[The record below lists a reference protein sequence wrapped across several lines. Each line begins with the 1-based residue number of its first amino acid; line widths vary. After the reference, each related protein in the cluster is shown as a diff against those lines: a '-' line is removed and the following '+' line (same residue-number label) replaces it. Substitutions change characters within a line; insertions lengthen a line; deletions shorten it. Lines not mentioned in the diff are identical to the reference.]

1 MIKIVLIGVWV
12 CIISLG
18 GVYAAVTLSG
28 TSDKEAA
35 KPVVPPAYVAGE
47 TLSIP
52 VVTDGAVTGYFLTK
66 VSVMVDQEKAA
77 TTHIPVAP
85 FITDELYTILVGNK
99 MIDLPKAGN
108 LDVDGLRNKIRDD
121 LNARAGDALVTAV
134 IFEQLDYLAKADLPG
149 KPNQKMASRKI
160 VPPEPAPAAAA
171 GGTAAPS
178 H

>member
-28 TSDKEAA
+28 TSDAEAA
-35 KPVVPPAYVAGE
+35 KPIIPPAYVAGE

-52 VVTDGAVTGYFLTK
+52 VVTEGAVTGYFLTK

-77 TTHIPVAP
+77 TTHVPVAP
-85 FITDELYTILVGNK
+85 YITDELYTILVGNK
-99 MIDLPKAGN
+99 MIDLPKAGDI
-108 LDVDGLRNKIRDD
+108 DVEGLRSKIKDD

-134 IFEQLDYLAKADLPG
+134 IFEQLDYLSKADLNG
-149 KPNQKMASRKI
+149 KSNQKMASKKI
-160 VPPEPAPAAAA
+160 VPPEPAPAT
-171 GGTAAPS
+171 GNKAAPA

>member
-28 TSDKEAA
+28 TSDAEAA
-35 KPVVPPAYVAGE
+35 KPIIPPAYVAGE

-52 VVTDGAVTGYFLTK
+52 VVTEGAVTGYFLTK

-77 TTHIPVAP
+77 TTHVPVAP
-85 FITDELYTILVGNK
+85 YITDELYTILVGNK
-99 MIDLPKAGN
+99 MIDLPKAGDI
-108 LDVDGLRNKIRDD
+108 DVEGLRSKIKDD

-134 IFEQLDYLAKADLPG
+134 IFEQLDYLSKADLNG
-149 KPNQKMASRKI
+149 KSNQKMTSKKI
-160 VPPEPAPAAAA
+160 VPPEPAPAT
-171 GGTAAPS
+171 GNKAAPA